1 MSFIG
6 YMIVSSIQLG
16 APDHAILLAD
26 HIAASAPRNPREA
39 AISATRLAGE
49 SVLTSAGILTA
60 GGLTVYF
67 VSSISGIAQLGLLIG
82 RGAALSGFMVLTVLP
97 IRLRCSTA

>member
-1 MSFIG
+1 
-6 YMIVSSIQLG
+6 
-16 APDHAILLAD
+16 
-26 HIAASAPRNPREA
+26 
-39 AISATRLAGE
+39 
-49 SVLTSAGILTA
+49 VLTSAGILTA

-97 IRLRCSTA
+97 ILLALLDRLITKRRKMQ